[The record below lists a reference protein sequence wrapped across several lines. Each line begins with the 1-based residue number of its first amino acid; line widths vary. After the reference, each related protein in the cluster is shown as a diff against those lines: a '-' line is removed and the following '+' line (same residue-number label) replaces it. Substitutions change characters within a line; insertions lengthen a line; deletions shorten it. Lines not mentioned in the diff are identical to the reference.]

1 MKFRAKRVL
10 ALAGIIV
17 IIALV
22 LAGNI
27 WRSRTAT
34 GKGVWVEVARP
45 ESIETTIF
53 STGEV
58 EPSGLVEVRAD
69 VTGILE
75 EVRVESG
82 DRVTEGIGMACYR
95 LQDLLDRKVS
105 AESALA
111 SALATLV
118 ACRSQ
123 AGQGAEE
130 ARINLE
136 MAEMALTEAR
146 EDYEEALRWPPW
158 DERRIDATRTWE
170 KAQAQYDLARI
181 NAERIVVS
189 PEDLRAAEAAYRV
202 AEYQLKQANE
212 DLENAEISSPRDGIV
227 LGVHVDDG
235 HSVSA
240 GQLLFE
246 VSDPLRVKV
255 KAKVDEMDIA
265 QVETDQAARV
275 TTQAY
280 PDMSFDGRVTWI
292 APSAERDGNVA
303 YFWVEVEIDNREAL
317 LRPGMSVDIDF
328 IVESTDASVSIPL
341 EAVRDRAGA
350 QVVFVVENGLV
361 REREVS
367 TGASN
372 GSRMEVTLGLKAGE
386 TVVTGPTSSLK
397 SLTPGTRVRVEDR
410 E

>member
-1 MKFRAKRVL
+1 M
-10 ALAGIIV
+10 G
-17 IIALV
+17 
-22 LAGNI
+22 
-27 WRSRTAT
+27 TE
-34 GKGVWVEVARP
+34 VWVEVAGP
-45 ESIETTIF
+45 GSIETTIF

-58 EPSGLVEVRAD
+58 EASGLREVRAD

-75 EVRVESG
+75 QVGVEAG
-82 DRVTEGIGMACYR
+82 DQVTEGTVLASYR
-95 LQDLLDRKVS
+95 LQDLVDRKVS

-170 KAQAQYDLARI
+170 KAQAQYDLARV
-181 NAERIVVS
+181 NAERMVVS
-189 PEDLRAAEAAYRV
+189 AEDLEAAEAAYRA
-202 AEYQLKQANE
+202 AEYQAKQARE
-212 DLENAEISSPRDGIV
+212 DLENAEVTSPRDGIV
-227 LGVHVDDG
+227 LAVHVDDG

-255 KAKVDEMDIA
+255 KAKVDEMDIS
-265 QVETDQAARV
+265 QVEKGQDARV

-280 PDMSFDGRVTWI
+280 PGMSFDGEVSWI
-292 APSAERDGNVA
+292 APTAQRDGNIA
-303 YFWVEVEIDNREAL
+303 CFWVEVEIQNTEGL
-317 LRPGMSVDIDF
+317 LRPGMSVDVDF
-328 IVESTDASVSIPL
+328 IVERVDASVSLPV
-341 EAVRDRAGA
+341 EAVRDREGV
-350 QVVFVVENGLV
+350 QVVFVVDNGFV
-361 REREVS
+361 QEREVN

-372 GSRMEVTLGLKAGE
+372 GGRLEVTRGLEAGE
-386 TVVTGPTSSLK
+386 TVVTGPTGSLK
-397 SLTPGTRVRVEDR
+397 GLIPGARVKVGER